1 VHDRR
6 IKGTARIFGN
16 QGWLYMRAMTW
27 WDHETGSIWSQ
38 PIGAALVGPLRGT
51 KLQQLPAALV
61 PWASWRAEHPSTLV
75 LQEERGFGFFYE
87 RPQDNFVIGVALG
100 EAAKAYYWRDLAK
113 ARLINDKVGAHPIL
127 VYADP
132 STRRVQTW
140 LRTVGNSTLTFALR
154 DGRVIDQETGS
165 TWEPLRGIS
174 IAGPRRGDVLRT
186 IPHNSS
192 YDWAWRDFYP
202 QTAFYRP

>member
-1 VHDRR
+1 
-6 IKGTARIFGN
+6 
-16 QGWLYMRAMTW
+16 MRAMTW

-75 LQEERGFGFFYE
+75 LQEERRFGFFSE
-87 RPQDNFVIGVALG
+87 RSQDNFVIGVALG
-100 EAAKAYYWRDLAK
+100 GAAKAYYWRDLAK
-113 ARLINDKVGAHPIL
+113 ARVINDKVGAQPIL

-132 STRRVQTW
+132 STRRVQTL
-140 LRTVGNSTLTFALR
+140 LRTVGNRTLTFALR
-154 DGRVIDQETGS
+154 DGRLIDQDTGS
-165 TWEPLRGIS
+165 TWDPLRGIS

-192 YDWAWRDFYP
+192 FDWAWRDFYP
-202 QTAFYRP
+202 QTAFYKP